1 MFIFNLTY
9 VKPISDVEQFLPEH
23 IQYLEKYYT
32 SKKFIC
38 SGRKVP
44 RTGGIIL
51 CNCATKQEA
60 EQIIKEDPFFKEN
73 NIMGTF
79 SLVKSPHLSYFILL
93 LLYYSD

>member
-60 EQIIKEDPFFKEN
+60 EQIIKEDPFFKEQIAEYEVIEFVPSKSLELFKT
-73 NIMGTF
+73 IMEEI
-79 SLVKSPHLSYFILL
+79 K
-93 LLYYSD
+93 

>member
-32 SKKFIC
+32 GKKFIC

-51 CNCATKQEA
+51 WNSATKQEA
-60 EQIIKEDPFFKEN
+60 EQIIKEDPFFKEQIAEYEVIEFVPSKSLELFKT
-73 NIMGTF
+73 IMEEI
-79 SLVKSPHLSYFILL
+79 K
-93 LLYYSD
+93 